1 MYHRITEGEP
11 SNLYERSVADF
22 ESDLMYLNNN
32 NIRVIGFDDL
42 SVVRESG
49 TMPDGHSAIIT
60 FDDGDRSGYE
70 LVLPVLK
77 KYRMKATFF
86 LWVEK
91 INQNSYFTSSEIE
104 LMSTY
109 MLPGGARP
117 FTFGSHSYTHQ
128 YLLARKETFGTDAE
142 YNSFLDYELGESKR
156 IIELLT
162 PNDVT
167 GLALPF
173 GDGAGDSEII
183 AAARRN
189 GYSYIR
195 TSVQSAIKNPDID
208 LFSIPC
214 VPILD
219 NTIIEEIGYYLEN

>member
-1 MYHRITEGEP
+1 MYHRIIEGEP
-11 SNLYERSVADF
+11 SNLYERSITDF
-22 ESDLMYLNNN
+22 ESDLMYLINN
-32 NIRVIGFDDL
+32 NINVINFDDL
-42 SVVRESG
+42 PKIRESG
-49 TMPDGHSAIIT
+49 KMPDGHSVIIS
-60 FDDGDRSGYE
+60 FDDGDRSGYD
-70 LVLPVLK
+70 LVLPLLK
-77 KYRMKATFF
+77 KYRMKAAFF

-91 INQNSYFTSSEIE
+91 INQNSYFTSSEVE

-128 YLLARKETFGTDAE
+128 YLLARKATFATDAE

-173 GDGAGDSEII
+173 GDGEGDSEII

-189 GYSYIR
+189 GYSFIR
-195 TSVQSAIKNPDID
+195 TSVHSAIKNPDID
-208 LFSIPC
+208 LFNIPG
-214 VPILD
+214 VPILN
-219 NTIIEEIGYYLEN
+219 NTHNRRNRVLP